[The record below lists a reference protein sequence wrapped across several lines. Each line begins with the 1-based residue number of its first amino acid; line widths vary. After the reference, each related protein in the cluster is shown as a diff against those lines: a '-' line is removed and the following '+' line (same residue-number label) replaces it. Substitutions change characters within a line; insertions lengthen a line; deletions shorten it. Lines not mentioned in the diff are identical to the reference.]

1 MADNQEKKIGPVIH
15 GPTTLHGKRARLM
28 RGENEIVGVLL
39 AQNHQKNSENM
50 VFQFVDANGTK
61 CISPVTSDE
70 LDNIQDAL
78 LDY

>member
-1 MADNQEKKIGPVIH
+1 MADSQEKKEGIEIH

-28 RGENEIVGVLL
+28 RGDNEVVGVLL
-39 AQNHQKNSENM
+39 SNDHQINSKNM
-50 VFQFVDANGTK
+50 IFQFVDANGGK

-70 LDNIQDAL
+70 LENIQDAL

>member
-1 MADNQEKKIGPVIH
+1 MAEEQSKPDGPVIH

-28 RGENEIVGVLL
+28 RGDNEVVGVLL
-39 AQNHQKNSENM
+39 SNDHQINSKKMIFKFN
-50 VFQFVDANGTK
+50 DANGKT

>member
-1 MADNQEKKIGPVIH
+1 MVDEQDKKVGPEIY
-15 GPTTLHGKRARLM
+15 GPTTLHGKRARLK
-28 RGENEIVGVLL
+28 RGDNEVVGVLL
-39 AQNHQKNSENM
+39 SNDHQVNSKNM
-50 VFQFVDANGTK
+50 IFQFVDANGTK